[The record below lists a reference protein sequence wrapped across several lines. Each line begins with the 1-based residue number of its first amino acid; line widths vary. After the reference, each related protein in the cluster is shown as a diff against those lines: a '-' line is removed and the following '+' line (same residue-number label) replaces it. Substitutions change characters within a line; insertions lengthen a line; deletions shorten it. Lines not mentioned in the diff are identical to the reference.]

1 MWSVN
6 IRRGRAV
13 RTVLRRLLAVW
24 PIVSCW
30 RWGASGLQR
39 VKRPEVWSTQRASA
53 TPKRWAMAP
62 RDSAPRP
69 VRRSPVHAV
78 QYPVASYAIRIERYD
93 VRWAKFL
100 RYAIRIER
108 YDVRRGKVL
117 ARARTSGLVS
127 FGRLRA
133 SPRSRARYD
142 SSPFRSAAA
151 ARTVRPATTSPR
163 RTVRGGDAKRACA
176 CPCRRRPRRACRD
189 PSAVHLG
196 RWVSGDGA
204 ANDETRDAMSIHSLY
219 GAGANTFRTHTPDG
233 LPQTSLAR
241 EDSVHLARGAH
252 EAR

>member
-69 VRRSPVHAV
+69 VRRSSVHAV

-100 RYAIRIER
+100 RAQ
-108 YDVRRGKVL
+108 
-117 ARARTSGLVS
+117 TSGLVS

-163 RTVRGGDAKRACA
+163 RTVRGGDAKGVRFPFRA
-176 CPCRRRPRRACRD
+176 RRPR
-189 PSAVHLG
+189 
-196 RWVSGDGA
+196 A
-204 ANDETRDAMSIHSLY
+204 AIRPQCILA
-219 GAGANTFRTHTPDG
+219 AG
-233 LPQTSLAR
+233 
-241 EDSVHLARGAH
+241 
-252 EAR
+252 

>member
-1 MWSVN
+1 M
-6 IRRGRAV
+6 
-13 RTVLRRLLAVW
+13 
-24 PIVSCW
+24 
-30 RWGASGLQR
+30 
-39 VKRPEVWSTQRASA
+39 WSTQRASA

-108 YDVRRGKVL
+108 YDVRWAKFL
-117 ARARTSGLVS
+117 RAQTSGLVS

-163 RTVRGGDAKRACA
+163 RTVRGGDAKPKRRAL
-176 CPCRRRPRRACRD
+176 PLPSRRRPRAAIRPQCII
-189 PSAVHLG
+189 LG

-233 LPQTSLAR
+233 LPQTRRAGGQCPFGTRRSRSAIDGRPAHRRKGAR
-241 EDSVHLARGAH
+241 ATLGHRGKPICRSGTGRTVADKSPVLP
-252 EAR
+252 EG

>member
-1 MWSVN
+1 M
-6 IRRGRAV
+6 
-13 RTVLRRLLAVW
+13 
-24 PIVSCW
+24 
-30 RWGASGLQR
+30 
-39 VKRPEVWSTQRASA
+39 WSTQRASA

-100 RYAIRIER
+100 RAQ
-108 YDVRRGKVL
+108 
-117 ARARTSGLVS
+117 TSGLVS

-163 RTVRGGDAKRACA
+163 RTVRGGDAKPKGVRFPAFHVRAV
-176 CPCRRRPRRACRD
+176 RVPRSVR
-189 PSAVHLG
+189 SASWPLG
-196 RWVSGDGA
+196 EW
-204 ANDETRDAMSIHSLY
+204 
-219 GAGANTFRTHTPDG
+219 
-233 LPQTSLAR
+233 
-241 EDSVHLARGAH
+241 
-252 EAR
+252 

>member
-1 MWSVN
+1 MARLLRRAQRDQVGCQLLVAVAPFAGEEGPGSRYMLRFRAIVRRVGHERRVREKSRLHVTELPKGVRLVWSVN

-69 VRRSPVHAV
+69 VRRSSVHAV

-108 YDVRRGKVL
+108 Y
-117 ARARTSGLVS
+117 
-127 FGRLRA
+127 
-133 SPRSRARYD
+133 
-142 SSPFRSAAA
+142 
-151 ARTVRPATTSPR
+151 
-163 RTVRGGDAKRACA
+163 
-176 CPCRRRPRRACRD
+176 
-189 PSAVHLG
+189 
-196 RWVSGDGA
+196 
-204 ANDETRDAMSIHSLY
+204 ET
-219 GAGANTFRTHTPDG
+219 
-233 LPQTSLAR
+233 
-241 EDSVHLARGAH
+241 
-252 EAR
+252 

>member
-1 MWSVN
+1 M
-6 IRRGRAV
+6 
-13 RTVLRRLLAVW
+13 
-24 PIVSCW
+24 
-30 RWGASGLQR
+30 
-39 VKRPEVWSTQRASA
+39 WSTQRASA

-100 RYAIRIER
+100 RAQ
-108 YDVRRGKVL
+108 
-117 ARARTSGLVS
+117 TSGLVS

-163 RTVRGGDAKRACA
+163 RTVRGGDAKGVGALPLPCA
-176 CPCRRRPRRACRD
+176 PSACRD

-233 LPQTSLAR
+233 LQQTRRAGGQCPFGTRRSRSAIDGRPAHRRKGAR
-241 EDSVHLARGAH
+241 ATLGHRGKPICRSGTGRTVADKSPVLP
-252 EAR
+252 EG

>member
-1 MWSVN
+1 M
-6 IRRGRAV
+6 
-13 RTVLRRLLAVW
+13 
-24 PIVSCW
+24 
-30 RWGASGLQR
+30 
-39 VKRPEVWSTQRASA
+39 WSTQRASA

-108 YDVRRGKVL
+108 YETVRWAKFL
-117 ARARTSGLVS
+117 RAQTSGLVS

-163 RTVRGGDAKRACA
+163 RTVRGGDAKGVRFPFRA
-176 CPCRRRPRRACRD
+176 RRPR
-189 PSAVHLG
+189 
-196 RWVSGDGA
+196 A
-204 ANDETRDAMSIHSLY
+204 AIRPQCILA
-219 GAGANTFRTHTPDG
+219 AG
-233 LPQTSLAR
+233 
-241 EDSVHLARGAH
+241 
-252 EAR
+252 